1 MPSLFFLLLLLAM
14 AGHSTATYCLCQD
27 GASNQALQ
35 AALDYAC
42 GNGADCSAI
51 LQNGVC
57 YNPNTVKDHCNY
69 AVNSYFQNSGQITGS
84 CNFSGSATV
93 SPNPPTN
100 IASTCSYPS
109 SSTGTGT
116 GTTPPTGIP
125 TTGPNT
131 GTPPGTTT
139 AFGPTG
145 TTGINLPSHAVA
157 LFTGVNK
164 IFFTF
169 CIALWIVT

>member
-1 MPSLFFLLLLLAM
+1 MAPLFCLLLFLAM
-14 AGHSTATYCLCQD
+14 TGHSRATYCLCND
-27 GASNQALQ
+27 GVSNQALQ

-51 LQNGVC
+51 LQNGAC

-69 AVNSYFQNSGQITGS
+69 AVNSYFQNSGQATGS
-84 CNFSGSATV
+84 CNFSGAATV

-125 TTGPNT
+125 TTG
-131 GTPPGTTT
+131 TPPGTST

-145 TTGINLPSHAVA
+145 TTGINLPNHAGA
-157 LFTGVNK
+157 IFTSVNS

-169 CIALWIVT
+169 CTALWIVT